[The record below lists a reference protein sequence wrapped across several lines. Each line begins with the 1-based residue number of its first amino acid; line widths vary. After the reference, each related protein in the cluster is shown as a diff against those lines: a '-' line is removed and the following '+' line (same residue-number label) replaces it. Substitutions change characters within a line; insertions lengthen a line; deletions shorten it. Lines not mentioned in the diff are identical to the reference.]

1 MINNILKEV
10 NKLGDLLE
18 IKNDT
23 IEFVKY
29 IAHDRLLIH
38 STLEKEHIET
48 LIEDGDYEE
57 AIDNL
62 RSIIEQLEGGYC
74 RILNKIEGHC

>member
-1 MINNILKEV
+1 MDKIIGEIL
-10 NKLGDLLE
+10 NLGKLLDT
-18 IKNDT
+18 KDDT

-29 IAHDRLLIH
+29 IAHDRLLVH

-62 RSIIEQLEGGYC
+62 RSIIEQLESGYC
-74 RILNKIEGHC
+74 RILDKIEGHC

>member
-29 IAHDRLLIH
+29 IAHDRLLVH
-38 STLEKEHIET
+38 STSEKEHIET

-62 RSIIEQLEGGYC
+62 RSIIEQLESGYC

>member
-10 NKLGDLLE
+10 NKLGDVLD

-23 IEFVKY
+23 IEFTKY
-29 IAHDRLLIH
+29 IAHDRLLVY
-38 STLEKEHIET
+38 STLEKECIET

-57 AIDNL
+57 AISNL
-62 RSIIEQLEGGYC
+62 KLIIEQLESGYC
-74 RILNKIEGHC
+74 RILNKIEGHI

>member
-10 NKLGDLLE
+10 NKLGKLLDA
-18 IKNDT
+18 KDDA

-29 IAHDRLLIH
+29 IAHDRLLAF
-38 STLEKEHIET
+38 STLEKEHLET

-74 RILNKIEGHC
+74 RILDKIEGKI